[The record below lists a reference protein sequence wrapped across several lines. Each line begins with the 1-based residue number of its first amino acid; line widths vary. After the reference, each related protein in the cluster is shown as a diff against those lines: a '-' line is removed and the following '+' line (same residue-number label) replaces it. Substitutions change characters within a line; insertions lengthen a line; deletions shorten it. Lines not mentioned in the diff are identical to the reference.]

1 MRSFPVLFRALADLL
16 GVHSPIVSRNAHLVV
31 SCGNVRLL
39 CNCCRGQRSEH
50 ELVQLLSAP
59 FRVSVAVRNL
69 PDLSAHRK
77 MACHFSLVC
86 TLGKIGKPSSLCTR
100 QVGKGRDTR
109 EFKSTFETT
118 GAQPEAARLCCFS
131 AVPCWVSWVDV
142 GVSGRSPDV
151 AKRQRMSRFPAFV
164 KPDVGRHL
172 VCRAKP

>member
-1 MRSFPVLFRALADLL
+1 MALVIHTMRCAFLCLPRDVSTFGAALLTWSL
-16 GVHSPIVSRNAHLVV
+16 NLR
-31 SCGNVRLL
+31 RL
-39 CNCCRGQRSEH
+39 CPR
-50 ELVQLLSAP
+50 
-59 FRVSVAVRNL
+59 